1 MSEQSSDGPKA
12 DDGSKQREQ
21 GKREQ
26 AKKVYR
32 APRLIEYGR
41 AVDLTGGGTG
51 SKNETGQPKLD
62 KFP

>member
-21 GKREQ
+21 GKK
-26 AKKVYR
+26 AYR

>member
-1 MSEQSSDGPKA
+1 MSEESSDRPKA
-12 DDGSKQREQ
+12 DEGSKREQ
-21 GKREQ
+21 GKK
-26 AKKVYR
+26 AYR

>member
-1 MSEQSSDGPKA
+1 MSEQSSDRPKA
-12 DDGSKQREQ
+12 DEVSKQRQE
-21 GKREQ
+21 GKRAQ
-26 AKKVYR
+26 DKRAYR

>member
-1 MSEQSSDGPKA
+1 MSQDSSDRPKA
-12 DDGSKQREQ
+12 DELSKQREQ
-21 GKREQ
+21 GRGEQ
-26 AKKVYR
+26 DKKAYR

>member
-1 MSEQSSDGPKA
+1 MNDERSDSVPEA
-12 DDGSKQREQ
+12 PV
-21 GKREQ
+21 GKRPYE
-26 AKKVYR
+26 

-51 SKNETGQPKLD
+51 SKEENNPKNTKLE

>member
-21 GKREQ
+21 DKRGPD
-26 AKKVYR
+26 KKAYR

>member
-1 MSEQSSDGPKA
+1 MSQESSDKPKA
-12 DDGSKQREQ
+12 DEGSKPREQ

-26 AKKVYR
+26 EKKAYR

>member
-1 MSEQSSDGPKA
+1 MSEQSSDRPKA
-12 DDGSKQREQ
+12 DEVSKQQ
-21 GKREQ
+21 D
-26 AKKVYR
+26 KKAYR